1 MAGWSIL
8 TNGSACVDDVINI
21 FKGDG
26 GCCLDIN
33 HHVKD
38 DEAKDCTAID
48 NSDEDD
54 YECEDKVIC
63 LFDELVSKFL
73 NEAAEAGCIRPIPA
87 LLGDGQSLDLFK
99 LFWAVRKRGGFDMVN
114 GFWSF
119 VAKELGLDLQFSP
132 SVKLIYIKYLYE
144 LEKCMSR
151 SCKEEK
157 IRKGKRQCDGN
168 LSCSSLELEMQ
179 LRSLL
184 LHRCDRKQEDCKFAS
199 EVYEKNGRDVE
210 MDTGK
215 GKIGLLD
222 TKAAH
227 RVHNGVGSRN
237 CDYDKKIY
245 AEKNNYFNDSDDDVV
260 ILDPSIV
267 KKEFNSRKRKRES
280 LTRML
285 NWVIQIAKC
294 PDDPSIGA
302 RSPQFKWKGHIGNE
316 LWLQAIR
323 AREALLHR
331 RHFDPNIEQSLL
343 QVYNMNFQDSGKMH
357 PSMFE
362 DVSVLSEHFAERSR
376 CSKRLPALVKPDV
389 CSCCNS
395 CSAPQS
401 KSTSPL
407 KTECENGLQ
416 EQELAVDLSS
426 KNATFDGSGDGHVR
440 RHVAVG
446 PLFQAEIPGWTSVV
460 SDSDSKWLGTRLWP
474 LECENHNAVFAMD
487 PIGNGRPS
495 ACGCQLPGSVGC
507 VRFHIAEKRIK
518 LKLELGHLFYHWQFD
533 RTGEEVSLRWT
544 TEEEQRFK
552 DTVKFNLLS
561 AGKCFW
567 DNKHKY
573 FPRKTREELV
583 SYYFNAYLVR
593 RRSYQN
599 RVTPKNI
606 DSDDDE
612 TEFGSLSDG
621 YGHEALMVPGAYML
635 ICSEN
640 KQCTDFT

>member
-1 MAGWSIL
+1 MAGWPIL
-8 TNGSACVDDVINI
+8 TNGSALDCVDDVINI
-21 FKGDG
+21 HKGDG
-26 GCCLDIN
+26 GCCLDI
-33 HHVKD
+33 KD
-38 DEAKDCTAID
+38 DEVKDCIVVD

-63 LFDELVSKFL
+63 LFDELVSNFL
-73 NEAAEAGCIRPIPA
+73 NEAADGGCIRPIPA

-99 LFWAVRKRGGFDMVN
+99 LFWVVRKRGGFDLVN

-157 IRKGKRQCDGN
+157 LRKGKRRCDRN

-184 LHRCDRKQEDCKFAS
+184 LLRCYRKQEDCKFAS
-199 EVYEKNGRDVE
+199 EVHEKNGRSIE

-215 GKIGLLD
+215 SKIGLLD
-222 TKAAH
+222 TKAVH
-227 RVHNGVGSRN
+227 RTHNGVGNRN
-237 CDYDKKIY
+237 SDNDKKFH

-260 ILDPSIV
+260 ILDSSIA

-294 PDDPSIGA
+294 PDDPSI
-302 RSPQFKWKGHIGNE
+302 RVISPQFKWKDHKGNE

-323 AREALLHR
+323 AREALLQR
-331 RHFDPNIEQSLL
+331 KHFDPNIEQSLF
-343 QVYNMNFQDSGKMH
+343 QVCNMNFQDNQKMH
-357 PSMFE
+357 PSVFE

-376 CSKRLPALVKPDV
+376 CSKRLPALVKPH
-389 CSCCNS
+389 SSSSSNS
-395 CSAPQS
+395 CSPPQS
-401 KSTSPL
+401 KCTSSL
-407 KTECENGLQ
+407 KTRCENGLK
-416 EQELAVDLSS
+416 EQELGVDLSS
-426 KNATFDGSGDGHVR
+426 KNTTFDGSGDGQVR

-446 PLFQAEIPGWTSVV
+446 PLFQAEVPEWTSVA
-460 SDSDSKWLGTRLWP
+460 SNSDSKWLGTRLWP
-474 LECENHNAVFAMD
+474 LECENHNTVVAMD
-487 PIGNGRPS
+487 PIGKGRPS
-495 ACGCQLPGSVGC
+495 VCGCQLPGSVGC

-533 RTGEEVSLRWT
+533 RMGEEVSLRWT
-544 TEEEQRFK
+544 TEEEKRFK
-552 DTVKFNLLS
+552 DMVKFNPLS

-573 FPRKTREELV
+573 FPRKPREELV
-583 SYYFNAYLVR
+583 SYYFNSYLVR

-606 DSDDDE
+606 DSDNDE
-612 TEFGSLSDG
+612 AEFGSLSDG
-621 YGHEALMVPGAYML
+621 YGQEALMVPGAYML

-640 KQCTDFT
+640 KQCTDFK